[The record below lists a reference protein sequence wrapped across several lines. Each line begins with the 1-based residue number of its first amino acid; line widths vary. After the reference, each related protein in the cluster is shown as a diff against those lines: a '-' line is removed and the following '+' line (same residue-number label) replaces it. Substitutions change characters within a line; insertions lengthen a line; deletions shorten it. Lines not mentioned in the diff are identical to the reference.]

1 MTRALMT
8 GITGLRAHQ
17 QKLDVVANNLANMNT
32 VGFKQQSTV
41 FSDMLYQQLRSGS
54 EGDANSGGINPKAIG
69 SGVKVAQITRNF
81 NQGALETTSQP
92 FDYAMNGEGFFVLSS
107 PVGGQDVY
115 TRAGAFGVDSEGRL
129 VDPGTGFLVQR
140 IGDMGEGINGGLQ
153 FQTAGDDSIRVPIGE
168 TISGAVTELMQINGN
183 LPANA
188 SEPIAGVISLS
199 APLEVGA
206 VAATGADTLASLDI
220 STVAYVPG
228 DTIEFSG
235 TNPDGTAFA
244 GSVAADTATVQDLVD
259 SINAAVTDATAAL
272 LADGT
277 ISLTSDNT
285 GENLMSI
292 TLTDGVANTGLSNFG
307 AVGFIETIEGYNG
320 DSFELISEVVGPQ
333 GEAHELALL
342 FTKDTPNTWTVTA
355 NIDPSVG
362 TMVDDTV
369 GSLTFNEDGSF
380 NFAGGLGTDDA
391 NLVVLFNGSSVNQ
404 TVSMDLSSLSHYAS
418 AYNVNVD
425 QDGIP
430 AGVITTVNVT
440 TRGELM
446 GIASNGRI
454 VPVAQLAVA
463 NFDNVRGLVA
473 EGDNYYTRG
482 LASGEPMVGSGE
494 TGGRGQIIGGQ
505 LEQSNVDIAQEF
517 TQLII
522 AQRGFSANARTITV
536 SDEVLE
542 ELTNIVR

>member
-1 MTRALMT
+1 MT

-115 TRAGAFGVDSEGRL
+115 SRAGAFGVDSEGRL

-153 FQTAGDDSIRVPIGE
+153 FQTAGDDSIRVPIGA

-220 STVAYVPG
+220 NTVAYVPG

-391 NLVVLFNGSSVNQ
+391 NMVVLFNGSSVNQ

>member
-1 MTRALMT
+1 MT

-115 TRAGAFGVDSEGRL
+115 SRAGAFGVDSEGRL

-153 FQTAGDDSIRVPIGE
+153 FQTAGDDSIRVPIGA

-220 STVAYVPG
+220 NTVAYVPG

-522 AQRGFSANARTITV
+522 AQRGLSANARTITV

>member
-1 MTRALMT
+1 MT

-41 FSDMLYQQLRSGS
+41 FADLLYQQLRSGS
-54 EGDANSGGINPKAIG
+54 EGDANSGGINPKTIG

-92 FDYAMNGEGFFVLSS
+92 FDYALNGDGFFVLSS

-129 VDPGTGFLVQR
+129 VDPATGFLVQR

-153 FQTAGDDSIRVPIGE
+153 FQTGGDDSIRVPIGE

-199 APLEVGA
+199 APLEVGGA
-206 VAATGADTLASLDI
+206 AATGVDTLASLDI
-220 STVAYVPG
+220 NTVAYVPG
-228 DTIEFSG
+228 DTIEFTG

-259 SINAAVTDATAAL
+259 AINTAVTDATAAL
-272 LADGT
+272 QADGT
-277 ISLTSDNT
+277 ITLTADNT

-292 TLTDGVANTGLSNFG
+292 TLTDGVGNTGLSNFG
-307 AVGFIETIEGYNG
+307 AVGFIETIEGYDG
-320 DSFELISEVVGPQ
+320 DSFELITEVVGPQ

-355 NIDPSVG
+355 DIDPSVG

-380 NFAGGLGTDDA
+380 NFAGGVGPADA
-391 NLVVLFNGSSVNQ
+391 NLVILFNGASVNQ

-463 NFDNVRGLVA
+463 SFDNVRGLVA
-473 EGDNYYTRG
+473 EGDNYFTRG
-482 LASGEPMVGSGE
+482 LASGEPMIGTGE

>member
-1 MTRALMT
+1 MT

>member
-115 TRAGAFGVDSEGRL
+115 SRAGAFGVDSEGRL

-153 FQTAGDDSIRVPIGE
+153 FQTAGDDSIRVPIGA

-220 STVAYVPG
+220 NTVAYVPG

>member
-1 MTRALMT
+1 MT

-220 STVAYVPG
+220 NTVAYVPG

>member
-1 MTRALMT
+1 MT

-115 TRAGAFGVDSEGRL
+115 SRAGAFGVDSEGRL

-220 STVAYVPG
+220 NTVAYVPG

>member
-1 MTRALMT
+1 MT

-115 TRAGAFGVDSEGRL
+115 SRAGAFGVDSEGRL

-153 FQTAGDDSIRVPIGE
+153 FQTAGDDSIRVPIGA

-220 STVAYVPG
+220 NTVAYVPG